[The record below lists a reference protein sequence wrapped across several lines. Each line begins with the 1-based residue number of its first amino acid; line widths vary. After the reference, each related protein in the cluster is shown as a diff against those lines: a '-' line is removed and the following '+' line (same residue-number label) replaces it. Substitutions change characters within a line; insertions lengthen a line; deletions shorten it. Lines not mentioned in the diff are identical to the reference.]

1 VSVLLVT
8 ASFVTVAGA
17 LVAISGR
24 DARIALVGLL
34 VALVAAPFLADP
46 LPAGAALGVRIVAA
60 LLGGY
65 LLFMTLR
72 DTSAA
77 TRGSLA
83 GLPAETLAAAAAYV
97 IGYGTSGLGSTPL
110 GPAEASATG
119 FALAVISVAPIVRGA
134 DVFRLGVA
142 LAILVTGAELVRV
155 GLAGTP
161 SPLEQLMTA
170 GLTVGLL
177 GTVAVLCANTVA
189 ATGGLA
195 LRNEP
200 RRSALFEAHPITPT
214 AASSLRGSL
223 LPGWRPRRRAA
234 DAESTRPSD
243 AHRIAPP
250 AVTSDAI
257 TGPATPAPARST
269 RTGARGADS
278 ADSEQLPLALDEGM
292 GLAELAILRGLDET
306 PNELA
311 AAQPTGAGEPVGAA
325 EPGETAI
332 PGEAIAPEEQ
342 VERDEPATPTEPVE
356 RDEPATPT
364 EPVERDEPATPTEPV
379 ERDDSGASSEP
390 PGSAG
395 ADDPSAP

>member
-1 VSVLLVT
+1 VSAVLAA

-24 DARIALVGLL
+24 DARVALLGLV
-34 VALVAAPFLADP
+34 VALVAAPLLADP
-46 LPAGAALGVRIVAA
+46 PPEPAALGVRVVAA

-72 DTSAA
+72 DSTAM

-97 IGYGTSGLGSTPL
+97 IGYGTHGLGGAAL
-110 GPAEASATG
+110 GPTAASATG

-142 LAILVTGAELVRV
+142 LAILVTGAELIRV

-170 GLTVGLL
+170 GLTLGLL

-200 RRSALFEAHPITPT
+200 RRSALFEAHQITPT
-214 AASSLRGSL
+214 APSSLRGSWR
-223 LPGWRPRRRAA
+223 PSWRPRPRPPE
-234 DAESTRPSD
+234 AEPPRPAD

-250 AVTSDAI
+250 AASDPTARRVS
-257 TGPATPAPARST
+257 PASEPPT
-269 RTGARGADS
+269 RKGWRTTEDDA
-278 ADSEQLPLALDEGM
+278 EQLPLALHDSS
-292 GLAELAILRGLDET
+292 GLAELAVLRGLDEA
-306 PNELA
+306 PGA
-311 AAQPTGAGEPVGAA
+311 TGAAGGPRDTDAPDDGANADTPSPVK
-325 EPGETAI
+325 P
-332 PGEAIAPEEQ
+332 
-342 VERDEPATPTEPVE
+342 DEP
-356 RDEPATPT
+356 
-364 EPVERDEPATPTEPV
+364 
-379 ERDDSGASSEP
+379 SGP
-390 PGSAG
+390 
-395 ADDPSAP
+395 

>member
-1 VSVLLVT
+1 VSAVLAV

-17 LVAISGR
+17 LVAITGR

-34 VALVAAPFLADP
+34 VALVAAPLLADP
-46 LPAGAALGVRIVAA
+46 QPEPAALGVRVVAA

-65 LLFMTLR
+65 LLYMTLR
-72 DTSAA
+72 DSSAA

-110 GPAEASATG
+110 GPAAASATG

-170 GLTVGLL
+170 GLTLGLL

-214 AASSLRGSL
+214 APSSLRGSWR
-223 LPGWRPRRRAA
+223 PSWRPRRRGAR
-234 DAESTRPSD
+234 DAEPARPAD
-243 AHRIAPP
+243 AHRIEPSVQAAEPDP
-250 AVTSDAI
+250 SRAA
-257 TGPATPAPARST
+257 PAPQPSS
-269 RTGARGADS
+269 RTGSQAAERS
-278 ADSEQLPLALDEGM
+278 NEQLPLALDDSR
-292 GLAELAILRGLDET
+292 GLAELAILRDLD
-306 PNELA
+306 A
-311 AAQPTGAGEPVGAA
+311 APGGDAGAPSQPPEPL
-325 EPGETAI
+325 
-332 PGEAIAPEEQ
+332 
-342 VERDEPATPTEPVE
+342 
-356 RDEPATPT
+356 
-364 EPVERDEPATPTEPV
+364 
-379 ERDDSGASSEP
+379 EP
-390 PGSAG
+390 PQPPQASRP
-395 ADDPSAP
+395 DDPSAP

>member
-1 VSVLLVT
+1 MSVLLVT

-17 LVAISGR
+17 LLAITGR

-34 VALVAAPFLADP
+34 VALVTAPLLADP
-46 LPAGAALGVRIVAA
+46 LPDGAAVGVRIVAA

-72 DTSAA
+72 DTSAV

-97 IGYGTSGLGSTPL
+97 IGYGTSGLGSAPL
-110 GPAEASATG
+110 GPTEASATG

-170 GLTVGLL
+170 GVTVGLL

-223 LPGWRPRRRAA
+223 LPGWRVRRRAP
-234 DAESTRPSD
+234 DAEPTRPSD
-243 AHRIAPP
+243 AHRVARP
-250 AVTSDAI
+250 AMGSDPIPGRAR
-257 TGPATPAPARST
+257 PAPGRST
-269 RTGARGADS
+269 RTGAREADGA
-278 ADSEQLPLALDEGM
+278 ATEQLPLALDEGV

-306 PNELA
+306 
-311 AAQPTGAGEPVGAA
+311 AGEVAATQSVGADAPVGGAND
-325 EPGETAI
+325 
-332 PGEAIAPEEQ
+332 
-342 VERDEPATPTEPVE
+342 RDDPATPTEPVD
-356 RDEPATPT
+356 RNGG
-364 EPVERDEPATPTEPV
+364 
-379 ERDDSGASSEP
+379 GASGEP

-395 ADDPSAP
+395 ADEPSAR

>member
-1 VSVLLVT
+1 MSVLLVI
-8 ASFVTVAGA
+8 ASIVTVAGA
-17 LVAISGR
+17 LVAITGR

-34 VALVAAPFLADP
+34 VALVAAPLLADP
-46 LPAGAALGVRIVAA
+46 APEAAAVGVRIVAA

-72 DTSAA
+72 DSSAV
-77 TRGSLA
+77 TRGSLV

-97 IGYGTSGLGSTPL
+97 IGYGTSGLGSAPL
-110 GPAEASATG
+110 GPTAASATG

-161 SPLEQLMTA
+161 APLEQLMTA

-177 GTVAVLCANTVA
+177 GTVAVLCANTVT

-223 LPGWRPRRRAA
+223 LPGWRPRRRAP
-234 DAESTRPSD
+234 DAERARPSD

-250 AVTSDAI
+250 TVDGDPIPGRVKRT
-257 TGPATPAPARST
+257 PARSKKAVGQAT
-269 RTGARGADS
+269 EAADKTG
-278 ADSEQLPLALDEGM
+278 SEQLPLALDEGV
-292 GLAELAILRGLDET
+292 GLAELAILRGLDEAPGMAGAT
-306 PNELA
+306 RPVD
-311 AAQPTGAGEPVGAA
+311 AGEPSGSSA
-325 EPGETAI
+325 PDETA
-332 PGEAIAPEEQ
+332 
-342 VERDEPATPTEPVE
+342 DHDPATTAE
-356 RDEPATPT
+356 RP
-364 EPVERDEPATPTEPV
+364 
-379 ERDDSGASSEP
+379 
-390 PGSAG
+390 

>member
-1 VSVLLVT
+1 VSAVLAV

-17 LVAISGR
+17 LLAITGR

-34 VALVAAPFLADP
+34 VALVAAPLLADP
-46 LPAGAALGVRIVAA
+46 LPEPAALGVRVVAA

-65 LLFMTLR
+65 LLYMTLR
-72 DTSAA
+72 DSSAA

-97 IGYGTSGLGSTPL
+97 IGYGTSGLGSAPL
-110 GPAEASATG
+110 GPAAASATG

-170 GLTVGLL
+170 GLTLGLL

-214 AASSLRGSL
+214 AASSLGGSWR
-223 LPGWRPRRRAA
+223 PSWRPRRRAA
-234 DAESTRPSD
+234 RDAEPARPSD
-243 AHRIAPP
+243 AHRIEPSVRAAEPMSSRAAPP
-250 AVTSDAI
+250 AQPSSTTRGHEAEGSD
-257 TGPATPAPARST
+257 
-269 RTGARGADS
+269 
-278 ADSEQLPLALDEGM
+278 EQLPLALDDSR
-292 GLAELAILRGLDET
+292 GLAELAILRGLDE
-306 PNELA
+306 A
-311 AAQPTGAGEPVGAA
+311 APRSDADAAPEPR
-325 EPGETAI
+325 EPGEPRQ
-332 PGEAIAPEEQ
+332 PGE
-342 VERDEPATPTEPVE
+342 PARP
-356 RDEPATPT
+356 
-364 EPVERDEPATPTEPV
+364 
-379 ERDDSGASSEP
+379 
-390 PGSAG
+390 
-395 ADDPSAP
+395 DDPSAP

>member
-1 VSVLLVT
+1 MSVLLVT

-17 LVAISGR
+17 LLAITGR

-34 VALVAAPFLADP
+34 VALVTAPLLADP
-46 LPAGAALGVRIVAA
+46 LPEGAVVGVRIVAA

-72 DTSAA
+72 DTSAV

-110 GPAEASATG
+110 GPTEASATG

-170 GLTVGLL
+170 GVTVGLL

-223 LPGWRPRRRAA
+223 LPGWRVRRRAP
-234 DAESTRPSD
+234 DAEPTRPSD
-243 AHRIAPP
+243 AHRVARP
-250 AVTSDAI
+250 VLGSDPIPGRA
-257 TGPATPAPARST
+257 
-269 RTGARGADS
+269 RTGAREADGA
-278 ADSEQLPLALDEGM
+278 ATEQLPLALEEGV

-306 PNELA
+306 AGEVA
-311 AAQPTGAGEPVGAA
+311 ATQSVGADEPVGAA
-325 EPGETAI
+325 ND
-332 PGEAIAPEEQ
+332 
-342 VERDEPATPTEPVE
+342 RDDPATPTEPVD
-356 RDEPATPT
+356 RDGG
-364 EPVERDEPATPTEPV
+364 
-379 ERDDSGASSEP
+379 GASGEP
-390 PGSAG
+390 PGAAG
-395 ADDPSAP
+395 ADEPSAR

>member
-1 VSVLLVT
+1 MSVLLVT
-8 ASFVTVAGA
+8 ASLVTVAGA
-17 LVAISGR
+17 LVAITGR

-34 VALVAAPFLADP
+34 VALVAAPLLADP
-46 LPAGAALGVRIVAA
+46 VPEPAAVGVRIVAA

-72 DTSAA
+72 DTSAV

-97 IGYGTSGLGSTPL
+97 IGHGTSGLGSAPL
-110 GPAEASATG
+110 GPTEASATG

-189 ATGGLA
+189 ATGGLT

-200 RRSALFEAHPITPT
+200 HRSALFEAHPVTPT
-214 AASSLRGSL
+214 AASSLRGSF
-223 LPGWRPRRRAA
+223 LPAWRPRRRAPN
-234 DAESTRPSD
+234 AEPVRPSD
-243 AHRIAPP
+243 AHRIAPSAAADDP
-250 AVTSDAI
+250 SPGRAA
-257 TGPATPAPARST
+257 PATGRST
-269 RTGARGADS
+269 RAGRREADGAPD
-278 ADSEQLPLALDEGM
+278 EQLPLALDEAI
-292 GLAELAILRGLDET
+292 GLAELAILRGLDEAPAEIVAT
-306 PNELA
+306 ESVA
-311 AAQPTGAGEPVGAA
+311 AGEP
-325 EPGETAI
+325 
-332 PGEAIAPEEQ
+332 APS
-342 VERDEPATPTEPVE
+342 TEPS
-356 RDEPATPT
+356 A
-364 EPVERDEPATPTEPV
+364 
-379 ERDDSGASSEP
+379 RDDTDGSGKP